1 MNIKSLYSDKNI
13 IDYEQVKNL
22 LISEPYKISVKY
34 DNDLYR
40 LYSNKLFDERAEYDI
55 FRECSGIIFDRKEVD
70 KIVCYCMNNSE
81 EIKIIDNNDINET
94 IKNIK
99 FINITDWDK
108 IKIYK
113 LYDGSMVRLYY
124 HNDKWNVAT
133 TKCIDAS
140 KAKWGSSKSFY
151 ELFTECIHDINIYE
165 HLDKNKCYSF
175 IILHPENKIVV
186 EHTKPS
192 IIHVS
197 TRDLTTLDECEEKV
211 GIEHPESFKFDSL
224 PDLVNYC
231 SEQDHNFPGF
241 MLIDENL
248 NRLRVISPNYNNVK
262 SLRGNVMNIKTRL
275 LELRKK
281 NNYELESF
289 LKYYPEYI
297 EMMECIE
304 KQLLNIA
311 NGIYIKYIQRRVYK
325 QKVELNSS
333 ESHVHFLVHGLY
345 LRTRKK
351 VSFDDVLMVI
361 NSLPIYKIEFLLL
374 QK

>member
-1 MNIKSLYSDKNI
+1 MNIKSLYTDKKI

-40 LYSNKLFDERAEYDI
+40 LYSNKLFDERAEHDI
-55 FRECSGIIFDRKEVD
+55 FRECSGIIFDRTEVN

-81 EIKIIDNNDINET
+81 EIKITDNCDVNET

-99 FINITDWDK
+99 FLNITDWNK

-151 ELFTECIHDINIYE
+151 ELFTECIHDNNIYE
-165 HLDKNKCYSF
+165 SLDKNKCYSF
-175 IILHPENKIVV
+175 IIQHPENKIVV

-197 TRDLTTLDECEEKV
+197 SRDLTTLEECEETI
-211 GIEHPESFKFDSL
+211 GIEHPESFEFNSFH
-224 PDLVNYC
+224 DLVNYC
-231 SEQDHNFPGF
+231 QDQDHNFPGF

-248 NRLRVISPNYNNVK
+248 NRMRVIAPNYSNVK
-262 SLRGNVMNIKTRL
+262 SLRGNVMNIKTRI

-281 NNYELESF
+281 NTDELESF
-289 LKYYPEYI
+289 LKYYPEYR
-297 EMMECIE
+297 EMKINME
-304 KQLLNIA
+304 KHLLNIV
-311 NGIYIKYIQRRVYK
+311 NSIYIKYVQRRVYK

-333 ESHVHFLVHGLY
+333 ESHVHFLLHGLY
-345 LRTRKK
+345 LRTRQKI
-351 VSFDDVLMVI
+351 SFNDVLMVV

-374 QK
+374 QE